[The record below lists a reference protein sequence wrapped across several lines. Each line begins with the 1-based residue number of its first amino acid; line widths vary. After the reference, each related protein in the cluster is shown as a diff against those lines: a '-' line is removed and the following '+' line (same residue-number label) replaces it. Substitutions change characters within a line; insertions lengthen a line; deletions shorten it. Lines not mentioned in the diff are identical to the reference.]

1 MEKGGVGLAWQ
12 GREGLKLERVFSFYC
27 RSVIKLESAVVLCLV
42 VAAATLLPLQGR
54 QNFLGSNEN

>member
-42 VAAATLLPLQGR
+42 VAAAALQGR
-54 QNFLGSNEN
+54 QNFFGVK